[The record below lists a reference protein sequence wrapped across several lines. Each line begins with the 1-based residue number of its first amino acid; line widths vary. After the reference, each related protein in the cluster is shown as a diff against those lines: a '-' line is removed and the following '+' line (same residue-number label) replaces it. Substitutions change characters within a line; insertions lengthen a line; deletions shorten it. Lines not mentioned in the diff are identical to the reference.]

1 MRRRSRGR
9 VIGVVVIVLVLVGGG
24 IGALV
29 AAGNSNDSSASTQV
43 VTGTARRGTL
53 TQAISATF
61 TLALNSTGNLV
72 APGTPTGATASSTTG
87 STGGSTAAGSGTG
100 TNAGTTGTTAA
111 ASGSTST
118 SSTSAQVLT
127 ALSLGVGQPVP
138 AMQPVMQV
146 NGGPIFS
153 IPMGVPLYRTL
164 ISGDTGADVWAAQNA
179 LIGAGYGIS
188 SDSFGTYGSGTVDAV
203 DAFQLAQ
210 NVTETGQISLD
221 QFVSY
226 APGSIV
232 QSLSTA
238 VGDRV
243 TAGATIASLGV
254 PGSMVA
260 QASVSQSD
268 FTKVQVGQSVA
279 LSFDALTGQ
288 TATGVVF
295 ALPTQAASSG
305 STSAAAGSSSPVQY
319 TVTIVSGAWP
329 KGTLSGMT
337 GTASIAITSRTNV
350 VIVPTSAVGGS
361 GDNPTV
367 QVVVNGKA
375 TSKPVVVGL
384 STSDGTEII
393 TGVQPG
399 DVVVTGTN
407 QAQTTVSSTANG
419 AGGPGGGGGGFGG
432 GGGGLG
438 GGGGGPGGAGT
449 GTGGGTRTGNGG

>member
-9 VIGVVVIVLVLVGGG
+9 VIAVVVIVLVLVGGG

-29 AAGNSNDSSASTQV
+29 AAGNSGDSSASPQI
-43 VTGTARRGTL
+43 VTATARRGSL
-53 TQAISATF
+53 TQAVSATF
-61 TLALNSTGNLV
+61 TLALTSTGNLV
-72 APGTPTGATASSTTG
+72 APGTPTGTTASSTTG
-87 STGGSTAAGSGTG
+87 STTSTTTAANSGTG
-100 TNAGTTGTTAA
+100 ASGA
-111 ASGSTST
+111 ASGAG
-118 SSTSAQVLT
+118 SSSSASSSGQVLT

-319 TVTIVSGAWP
+319 TVTVVSGAWP

-337 GTASIAITSRTNV
+337 GTASIAVTSRTNV

-367 QVVVNGKA
+367 QVMVNGKA

-407 QAQTTVSSTANG
+407 RAQTTVSSTANG

-432 GGGGLG
+432 GGGGFG